1 MSYVLDA
8 LKKAQSQREKGSLP
22 GINTLQLPTVPL
34 ANRPSS
40 GLKPVLWFIAIVLVL
55 ILAALAWR
63 LGLFGASATPEVAA
77 SAPQV
82 AQPAPAPVVMPTP
95 APAPVAATP
104 VPAPVPEPPPAAA
117 TPPEPK
123 KKPTSATLDGPKP
136 APKPVPKSAPL
147 PEPAATPETP
157 ATRVYAVSE
166 LPEAVQRELPKLA
179 ISGGAYSSNP
189 AQRLLIVN
197 NQVFNEKSEPS
208 PGVVVEQIGQNS
220 AVLSFRGYQY
230 RVRY

>member
-8 LKKAQSQREKGSLP
+8 LKKAQSQREKGALP
-22 GINTLQLPTVPL
+22 GINTLQLPTVPM

-63 LGLFGASATPEVAA
+63 LGLFGTSTAPEVVA
-77 SAPQV
+77 SAPTV
-82 AQPAPAPVVMPTP
+82 AQPSPAVTPTP

-104 VPAPVPEPPPAAA
+104 APAPVPEAAPVVA
-117 TPPEPK
+117 TPTEPK
-123 KKPTSATLDGPKP
+123 KKPIAATVDGPKP
-136 APKPVPKSAPL
+136 APKPIPKI
-147 PEPAATPETP
+147 EPAGAPATPAP
-157 ATRVYAVSE
+157 RIYAVSE
-166 LPEAVQRELPKLA
+166 LPEAVQRELPQLA

-197 NQVFNEKSEPS
+197 NQVFTEKSEPS

-220 AVLSFRGYQY
+220 AVLSFRGYSY